1 MGISAGLGSLIG
13 GGLSLAGS
21 ALSSNAAQSAA
32 NTQAQAQQN
41 ALNQQLQMF
50 NTLQQ
55 NQQPYL
61 QAGYSSLSNLL
72 GGAGQV
78 SPGYFTSAPST
89 YNPIQ
94 TQQFQTLQ
102 PFTNA
107 DLNAQLAPNYQ
118 WMLNQGT
125 QAAQQAT
132 NVAGGGSNL
141 GLAAAN
147 FAENYAGN
155 AYQNALN
162 NYLTQQQVG
171 FGQQQTQQQNTIQN
185 ALAQQGQAY
194 NQQQANQ
201 TNIFNRLA
209 SLAGLGQTSL
219 GQITPATTSAMSTLG
234 GTIGNIGTAQAAGQ
248 IGSAN
253 ALAGGLSN
261 AGNYALLSAMLGQNA
276 NTGSSSGDGTFLGI
290 H

>member
-1 MGISAGLGSLIG
+1 MLGFIAPIIG
-13 GGLSLAGS
+13 SIGS
-21 ALSSNAAQSAA
+21 ALIGSNAASSAA
-32 NTQAQAQQN
+32 NTQAQASQN
-41 ALNQQLQMF
+41 ALNAQQQMF

-61 QAGYSSLSNLL
+61 QTGYNTLNNLS
-72 GGAGQV
+72 GGV
-78 SPGYFTSAPST
+78 SPVSSGYFTNAPST
-89 YNPIQ
+89 YSPVQ
-94 TQQFQTLQ
+94 TQQFQTLT

-107 DLNAQLAPNYQ
+107 DLTAQLAPNYQ

-132 NVAGGGSNL
+132 NAAGGGSNL

-171 FGQQQTQQQNTIQN
+171 FNQQQTQQQNTVQN
-185 ALAQQGQAY
+185 ALAQQAQGY
-194 NQQQANQ
+194 NQQTANQ
-201 TNIFNRLA
+201 TNIYNRLA
-209 SLAGLGQTSL
+209 SLAGLGQTAL
-219 GQITPATTSAMSTLG
+219 GQSTQATTSGMNTLG
-234 GTIGNIGTAQAAGQ
+234 NTISNIGTAQAAGQ

-253 ALAGGLSN
+253 ALSGGLTN
-261 AGNYALLSAMLGQNA
+261 LGNYGLLSSLLGSNST
-276 NTGSSSGDGTFLGI
+276 TGMVPSGLTNGFNLPASE
-290 H
+290 